1 MDVGSDTT
9 RGRLAGIELLSAL
22 PPDELRALEQRCR
35 WRRHRAGE
43 QILDRQSESRDLFFV
58 VSGRV
63 RVVVFSASG
72 REVFYAFIEAGDFF
86 GELSAIDG
94 EPRSASV
101 IAVDDCVLCAL
112 SSETFN
118 HLLLRHPEVAVAVLR
133 RLTRIIRTSDER
145 IYELTTLGAVQR
157 VHRLLLQLARPDPA
171 TPGGW
176 SIVATP
182 TQQSIAAQAGTT
194 RETVARALSQL
205 AGAGVVRRR
214 GRKLVIDDYARLEAM
229 SRGAPG
235 SRDGQPN
242 HGWEDEADGASN
254 AP

>member
-1 MDVGSDTT
+1 MELRSDTT
-9 RGRLAGIELLSAL
+9 RGRLAGIELLAAL
-22 PPDELRALEQRCR
+22 PPEELRTLEQRCR

-43 QILDRQSESRDLFFV
+43 QILDRESESRDLFFV

-63 RVVVFSASG
+63 RVVIFSASG
-72 REVFYAFIEAGDFF
+72 REVFYAFIEAGDYF

-94 EPRSASV
+94 EPRSAAV
-101 IAVDDCVLCAL
+101 IAVDDCVLCAM
-112 SSETFN
+112 SSEIFN
-118 HLLLRHPEVAVAVLR
+118 ALVARHPEVAVAVLR

-157 VHRLLLQLARPDPA
+157 VYRLLLQLARPDA
-171 TPGGW
+171 AIPGHW
-176 SIVATP
+176 SIATAP
-182 TQQSIAAQAGTT
+182 TQQSIAAQVGTT

-214 GRKLVIDDYARLEAM
+214 GKKLVVDDYARLEAL

-235 SRDGQPN
+235 AAHHR
-242 HGWEDEADGASN
+242 WEDEADGASS